1 MGKCIHQTVVLSL
14 SASLAALLLLS
25 SCGVSSPTENAYLQD
40 TDYAYMY
47 DGAPMAESPNGY
59 YYRTSDFVYYID
71 KQTMTAVP
79 LCDKPDCLHEK
90 ETDPEKVTDCNA
102 CLLRAYGDPLIAYYE
117 GKLYVA
123 AAQVNANLMNE
134 GEVSNVLVRMNSD
147 GSERETV
154 LQFPHTATH
163 YLIHRGYL
171 YYTDATYSETESGE
185 LGSVYG
191 VYRVP
196 LKGGKTETVYENNL
210 PNGVLD
216 RMTAYGNYVYY
227 EHRPNTDGVYSI
239 EYYWFDIHTGEQG
252 KLFSPPELVDP
263 MQPRFLN
270 GKIYS
275 VFYHNQ
281 DLENPEAHYF
291 EYITCG
297 LTGEELA
304 PFDLFSTS
312 PYYAMRPD
320 ETSFWYYAIP
330 WRDEPRLLQQYS
342 ADGTLL
348 AQWEG
353 ADYSF
358 NATMIPGSQEH
369 FFYSDLV
376 ENETGDTDF
385 VLYALEKNP
394 PDGVMQ
400 VQECLRIS
408 YEDYTKRIVVQY

>member
-1 MGKCIHQTVVLSL
+1 MRNRIYRFVALSL
-14 SASLAALLLLS
+14 SASLAALLFTG
-25 SCGVSSPTENAYLQD
+25 CQPASPTENTYLQD

-47 DGAPMAESPNGY
+47 DGEPMAESPDGY

-71 KQTMTAVP
+71 KQTMTGVP

-102 CLLRAYGDPLIAYYE
+102 CLPRTSGDPLIAYIDGY
-117 GKLYVA
+117 LYVA
-123 AAQVNANLMNE
+123 STQVNANLMNE
-134 GEVSNVLVRMNSD
+134 GEVNNILVRMNPD
-147 GSERETV
+147 GSKRETV
-154 LQFPHTATH
+154 LQFPHTAAH

-185 LGSVYG
+185 LDAVYG
-191 VYRVP
+191 VYRIP
-196 LKGGKTETVYENNL
+196 LNGGKTETVYENNL

-227 EHRPNTDGVYSI
+227 EHRPNADGVYSI
-239 EYYWFDIHTGEQG
+239 EYYWYGIHTGEQG

-263 MQPRFLN
+263 MEPHFLD
-270 GKIYS
+270 GRIYS
-275 VFYHNQ
+275 AFYHNQ
-281 DLENPEAHYF
+281 DQENPDDHYF

-297 LTGEELA
+297 LTGEDVA
-304 PFDLFSTS
+304 PFDRFSTS
-312 PYYAMRPD
+312 PYYAMRTD
-320 ETSFWYYAIP
+320 ETSIWYYAIP

-342 ADGTLL
+342 ADGSLL
-348 AQWEG
+348 AQWDG

-358 NATMIPGSQEH
+358 DATMIPGSRDY

-376 ENETGDTDF
+376 ENETGNTDF

-400 VQECLRIS
+400 AQECLRIS
-408 YEDYTKRIVVQY
+408 YEDYIKQIVTHY

>member
-1 MGKCIHQTVVLSL
+1 MF
-14 SASLAALLLLS
+14 LLV
-25 SCGVSSPTENAYLQD
+25 SCGKSAPTENTYLQD

-47 DGAPMAESPNGY
+47 DGAAMAESPDGY
-59 YYRTSDFVYYID
+59 YYRTSDFIYYID

-102 CLLRAYGDPLIAYYE
+102 CLLRASGDTFLAYIDGY
-117 GKLYVA
+117 LYVA
-123 AAQVNANLMNE
+123 GVQTSSNLMNE
-134 GEVSNVLVRMNSD
+134 AETTNILVRMTPD
-147 GSERETV
+147 GRERKTV
-154 LQFPHTATH
+154 LQFPRTAMH
-163 YLIHRGYL
+163 YLIHRGYF
-171 YYTDATYSETESGE
+171 YYTDASYGENDSGE

-239 EYYWFDIHTGEQG
+239 EYYWYDIHTGEQG

-270 GKIYS
+270 GRIYS

-304 PFDLFSTS
+304 PFDLFSSS

-342 ADGTLL
+342 ADGTLM
-348 AQWEG
+348 AQWDG

-358 NATMIPGSQEH
+358 DATMIPGSRDY

-385 VLYALEKNP
+385 VLYALEKDP
-394 PDGVMQ
+394 PDGVMHA
-400 VQECLRIS
+400 QECLRIS
-408 YEDYTKRIVVQY
+408 YEDYTKQIVIRY

>member
-1 MGKCIHQTVVLSL
+1 MGNRICRSV
-14 SASLAALLLLS
+14 AFSLAALLVTG
-25 SCGVSSPTENAYLQD
+25 CQPAAPAENTYLQD

-47 DGAPMAESPNGY
+47 DGAPMAESPDGY

-90 ETDPEKVTDCNA
+90 ETDPEKVSDCNA
-102 CLLRAYGDPLIAYYE
+102 CLPRASGDSLIAYIDGY
-117 GKLYVA
+117 LYVA
-123 AAQVNANLMNE
+123 STQVNANLMNE
-134 GEVSNVLVRMNSD
+134 GDVNNVLVRMNPD
-147 GSERETV
+147 GSKRETV
-154 LQFPHTATH
+154 LQFPHTAAH

-185 LGSVYG
+185 LDAVYG

-196 LKGGKTETVYENNL
+196 LKGGKTETVYENDL

-216 RMTAYGNYVYY
+216 SMTAYGNYVYY

-239 EYYWFDIHTGEQG
+239 EYYWYDIHTGEQG

-263 MQPRFLN
+263 MEPRFLD
-270 GKIYS
+270 GRIYS

-281 DLENPEAHYF
+281 DLEKTEDHYF
-291 EYITCG
+291 EYLSCG
-297 LTGEELA
+297 LTGEDVA
-304 PFDLFSTS
+304 PFDLFSSS
-312 PYYAMRPD
+312 PYSAMRTD

-330 WRDEPRLLQQYS
+330 WRDEPRLLEQYS

-358 NATMIPGSQEH
+358 NATMIPGCREY

-385 VLYALEKNP
+385 VLYALEKTP

-400 VQECLRIS
+400 AQECLRIS
-408 YEDYTKRIVVQY
+408 YEDYIKQVVTRY

>member
-1 MGKCIHQTVVLSL
+1 METRTSL
-14 SASLAALLLLS
+14 FLPLVSSASLAALLLLS
-25 SCGVSSPTENAYLQD
+25 SCGVSAPTENAYLQD

-47 DGAPMAESPNGY
+47 DGEPMAESPDGY

-154 LQFPHTATH
+154 LQFPHTAAH

-171 YYTDATYSETESGE
+171 YYTDATYGETESGE
-185 LGSVYG
+185 MGSVYG

-239 EYYWFDIHTGEQG
+239 EYYWYDIHTGEQG

-270 GKIYS
+270 GRIYS

-304 PFDLFSTS
+304 PFDLFSSS

-330 WRDEPRLLQQYS
+330 WSDEPRLLQQYS
-342 ADGTLL
+342 ADGTLM
-348 AQWEG
+348 AQWDG

-358 NATMIPGSQEH
+358 DATMIPGSRDY

-385 VLYALEKNP
+385 VLYALEKDP
-394 PDGVMQ
+394 PDGVMHA
-400 VQECLRIS
+400 QECLRIS
-408 YEDYTKRIVVQY
+408 YEDYTKQIVIRY

>member
-1 MGKCIHQTVVLSL
+1 MVKRIQWFR
-14 SASLAALLLLS
+14 LAASSAALASMFLLV
-25 SCGVSSPTENAYLQD
+25 SCGKSAPTENTYLQD

-47 DGAPMAESPNGY
+47 DGAAMAESPDGY
-59 YYRTSDFVYYID
+59 YYRTSDFIYYID

-102 CLLRAYGDPLIAYYE
+102 CLLRASGDTFLAYIDGY
-117 GKLYVA
+117 LYVA
-123 AAQVNANLMNE
+123 GVQTSSNLMNE
-134 GEVSNVLVRMNSD
+134 AETTNILVRMTPD
-147 GSERETV
+147 GRERKTV
-154 LQFPHTATH
+154 LQFPRTAMH
-163 YLIHRGYL
+163 YLIHRGYF
-171 YYTDATYSETESGE
+171 YYTDASYGENDSGE

-196 LKGGKTETVYENNL
+196 LNGGKTETIYENNL

-239 EYYWFDIHTGEQG
+239 EYYWYDIHTGEQG

-270 GKIYS
+270 GRIYS

-304 PFDLFSTS
+304 PFDLFSSS

-342 ADGTLL
+342 ADGTLM
-348 AQWEG
+348 AQWDG

-358 NATMIPGSQEH
+358 DATMIPGSRDY

-385 VLYALEKNP
+385 VLYALEKDP
-394 PDGVMQ
+394 PDGVMHA
-400 VQECLRIS
+400 QECLRIS
-408 YEDYTKRIVVQY
+408 YEDYTKQIVIRY

>member
-1 MGKCIHQTVVLSL
+1 MGNCIHRSAVRSL

-25 SCGVSSPTENAYLQD
+25 SCGVSSPTENTYLQD

-47 DGAPMAESPNGY
+47 DGEPMAESPDGY

-134 GEVSNVLVRMNSD
+134 SEISNVLVRMNPD

-154 LQFPHTATH
+154 LQFPHTAAH

-185 LGSVYG
+185 LDAVYG
-191 VYRVP
+191 VYRIP
-196 LKGGKTETVYENNL
+196 LNGGKTETVYENNL

-216 RMTAYGNYVYY
+216 RMTAYGNYLYL
-227 EHRPNTDGVYSI
+227 EHRPNADGVYSI
-239 EYYWFDIHTGEQG
+239 EYYWYDIHTGEQG

-270 GKIYS
+270 GKIYT

-281 DLENPEAHYF
+281 DLENPEDHYF
-291 EYITCG
+291 EYLTCG

-304 PFDLFSTS
+304 PFDLFPSS
-312 PYYAMRPD
+312 PYYALRPD

-330 WRDEPRLLQQYS
+330 WQEEPRLLEQYS

-358 NATMIPGSQEH
+358 HARMIPGSQDH
-369 FFYSDLV
+369 FFVSDRV

-394 PDGVMQ
+394 PDGVMHA
-400 VQECLRIS
+400 QECLRIA
-408 YEDYTKRIVVQY
+408 YEDYTKGIVIQY